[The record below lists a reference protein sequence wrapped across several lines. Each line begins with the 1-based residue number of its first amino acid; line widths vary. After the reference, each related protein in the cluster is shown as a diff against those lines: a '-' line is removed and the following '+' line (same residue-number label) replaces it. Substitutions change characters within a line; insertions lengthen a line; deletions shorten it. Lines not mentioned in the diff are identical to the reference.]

1 MHGHAADRALRNVTA
16 KLAGQSSGRAVR
28 LRFIECFVGQLREDQ
43 LVVLTFQITRTLIL
57 STMPSA
63 PRQLDDEEFPADLTG
78 HFWATSEYRPE
89 LDRWSFKILD
99 YQDNILLSGLAY
111 SQRQAA
117 AIVNAWDQV
126 IISSGEDEDPSM
138 G

>member
-1 MHGHAADRALRNVTA
+1 AHGGHASLDQVLVEFRGLGSSASNPTHPLHSGPVADPMHGHAADRALRNVTA

-89 LDRWSFKILD
+89 LDR
-99 YQDNILLSGLAY
+99 
-111 SQRQAA
+111 
-117 AIVNAWDQV
+117 
-126 IISSGEDEDPSM
+126 
-138 G
+138 